1 MKKLILITALT
12 IIAMS
17 ITACKN
23 KPAGNGEEQLQ
34 EHENTTRVLVAYFSA
49 TGNTKAAAEKLASV
63 TGGELHAIEP
73 ATAYTAADLDW
84 HDKSS
89 RSSVEM
95 NDPAAR
101 PEIKNADIDMAQFDT
116 IYVGYPIWWYI
127 CPRVINT
134 FVETYNLKGKTIR
147 VFATSGSS
155 SIDGSL
161 EYLRKTYPEL
171 TWTDGAL
178 LNGATEADIRQWVE
192 GK

>member
-1 MKKLILITALT
+1 
-12 IIAMS
+12 MS

-23 KPAGNGEEQLQ
+23 NATAQPEKP
-34 EHENTTRVLVAYFSA
+34 TKVLVAYFSA
-49 TGNTKAAAEKLASV
+49 TGNTKAAAEKLAAV

-73 ATAYTAADLDW
+73 VTAYTSADLDW

-95 NDPAAR
+95 NDPSAR
-101 PEIKNADIDMAQFDT
+101 PEIKSDDIDMAQFDT
-116 IYVGYPIWWYI
+116 IYIGYPIWWYI
-127 CPRVINT
+127 CPRIINT

-155 SIDGSL
+155 TIDGSL

-171 TWTDGAL
+171 SWTDGAIL
-178 LNGATEADIRQWVE
+178 TTATESDIRQWVE